1 MAFSIKIYEKDKYM
15 YDIIIIG
22 GGPAGMT
29 AALYALRRPELAKA
43 AAWVQGRDYVIPGDV
58 KLIYPATI
66 THRLLLTA
74 DAKASGVTADTVLAE
89 ILKNTPAPVV
99 K

>member
-1 MAFSIKIYEKDKYM
+1 MNPKILEY
-15 YDIIIIG
+15 IIRLG
-22 GGPAGMT
+22 NATRTHAHVLQGASPRASL
-29 AALYALRRPELAKA
+29 AATSMAKA